1 MNGISIGFNPEGGV
15 YVTSQFET
23 DLNASSDDMR
33 IADHFIDLIRQ
44 RSPAAALTLERRA
57 DDYLSLCTGEM
68 DFLRFKYTP
77 RARWISI
84 DVSGL
89 DVQVDDPRFAA
100 QKNKN
105 QRFWKASIT
114 DLSDLASFD
123 DAVFGAFLKCSE
135 A

>member
-1 MNGISIGFNPEGGV
+1 MNGVTIGFNPEGGV
-15 YVTSQFET
+15 YVTSQFEK
-23 DLNASSDDMR
+23 DLNASPDDMR

-57 DDYLSLCTGEM
+57 DDYLSLCAGEM
-68 DFLRFKYTP
+68 DFLRFKYTS

-89 DVQVDDPRFAA
+89 DVQADDPRFAA

-105 QRFWKASIT
+105 QRFWKASIV
-114 DLSDLASFD
+114 DLSDLPSFD
-123 DAVFGAFLKCSE
+123 DTVFAAFLKCAE
-135 A
+135 V